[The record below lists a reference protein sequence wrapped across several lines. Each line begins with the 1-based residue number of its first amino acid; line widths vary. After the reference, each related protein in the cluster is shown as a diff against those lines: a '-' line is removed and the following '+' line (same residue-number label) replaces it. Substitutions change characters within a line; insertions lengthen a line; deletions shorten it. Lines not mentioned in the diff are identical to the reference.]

1 MALHG
6 TTTPA
11 GRGGDTPV
19 LVDATLKLEHTA
31 ALDRW
36 VSLLKP
42 AADALVANRALADV
56 LHGRQLGH
64 AAHPLLVQVPIGTW
78 ASSFVLDLIG
88 GKRSR
93 PAATRLI
100 GTGILAALPSAV
112 TGLAEWA
119 ATSDHPARRVGVV
132 HAGANTLG
140 LLLYTASY
148 RARRR
153 GKHLR
158 GVGLGAVA
166 LSVVGA
172 SGFLGAHLS
181 LARKV
186 ATRDPAFAEQT
197 PLLEEVAPGG
207 RHVDDGDPGPGPLPI
222 S

>member
-1 MALHG
+1 MAVHG
-6 TTTPA
+6 TTTPT
-11 GRGGDTPV
+11 GPGGNTPV
-19 LVDATLKLEHTA
+19 LVDATRRLEHTA

-36 VSLLKP
+36 VSLLRP

-64 AAHPLLVQVPIGTW
+64 AAHPILVQAPIGTW
-78 ASSFVLDLIG
+78 ASAFVLDLIG

-100 GTGILAALPSAV
+100 GTGILAALPSALS
-112 TGLAEWA
+112 GLAEWA
-119 ATSDHPARRVGVV
+119 VTSDGPARRVGVV

-153 GKHLR
+153 GRHLR

-172 SGFLGAHLS
+172 SGFLGGHLAI
-181 LARKV
+181 ARKV
-186 ATRDPAFAEQT
+186 GTRDPAFADAT
-197 PLLEEVAPGG
+197 PSVGEAATG
-207 RHVDDGDPGPGPLPI
+207 RHLGDANGSAGPMPVL
-222 S
+222 